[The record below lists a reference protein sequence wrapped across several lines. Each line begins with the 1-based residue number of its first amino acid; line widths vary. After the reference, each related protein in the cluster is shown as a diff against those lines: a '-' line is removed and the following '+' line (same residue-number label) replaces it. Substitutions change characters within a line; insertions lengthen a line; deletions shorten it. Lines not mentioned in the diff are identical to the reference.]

1 VLQDRLIALANGPET
16 AEGHIDRAAA
26 TEAMWRLN
34 PAIAD
39 FERMG
44 IALRPY
50 VERIC
55 EPNYTSQTL
64 TTDQHGFRHLWKES
78 RAIGYDEFVGTP
90 GPKGIICGASQALG
104 YGLANAHTLQAN
116 LTFLETSGAE
126 WFSLAAPISNILQR
140 RLLFELFAPPE
151 TKYCIVVSGTVNVL
165 LSLLTTHDRAPYP
178 PLHIVSYEWQKDD
191 VALQGGQ
198 GIDKAFAETLVWMKH
213 NITMFAAKC
222 LMLGDCR
229 LPFIQPPVL
238 PWSGKKVTNEEVE
251 NRHFFRIRYPEY
263 AALIEAPE
271 NVPRWIAYL
280 EGIAEAVREEGRTY
294 LEMLE
299 EIDPDSDDTL
309 FCDLLHPNE
318 TGAKLMATCISD
330 WADGIR

>member
-1 VLQDRLIALANGPET
+1 MLQDRLIALANGPET
-16 AEGHIDRAAA
+16 AEDHIDRAAA

-64 TTDQHGFRHLWKES
+64 TTDQHGFRHLWKEG

-126 WFSLAAPISNILQR
+126 WFSPAAPISNILQR

-165 LSLLTTHDRAPYP
+165 LSLLATHNRAPYP

-198 GIDKAFAETLVWMKH
+198 DIDKAFAETLVWMKH

-222 LMLGDCR
+222 RMLGDCH
-229 LPFIQPPVL
+229 LLFCQPPVL
-238 PWSGKKVTNEEVE
+238 RG
-251 NRHFFRIRYPEY
+251 
-263 AALIEAPE
+263 
-271 NVPRWIAYL
+271 
-280 EGIAEAVREEGRTY
+280 AERR
-294 LEMLE
+294 
-299 EIDPDSDDTL
+299 
-309 FCDLLHPNE
+309 
-318 TGAKLMATCISD
+318 
-330 WADGIR
+330 